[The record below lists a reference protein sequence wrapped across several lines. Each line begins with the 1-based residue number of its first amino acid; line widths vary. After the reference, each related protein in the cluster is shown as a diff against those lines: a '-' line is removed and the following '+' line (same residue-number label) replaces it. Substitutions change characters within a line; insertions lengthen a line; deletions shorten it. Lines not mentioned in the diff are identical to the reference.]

1 MSVVIRGKNGIEVNQ
16 QNPEALTRMDQG
28 FGWVDRRLDSWGDR
42 SPDSG
47 FSKGADPGNHA
58 RYGCD
63 PSRSGSG
70 GSAVVMGKSVQKPHK
85 ENDEMNKGFG
95 NVFAAIA
102 GVWLVSLAL
111 VVVVLPSSAGAYG
124 PSTMYTP
131 PAGSLAPG
139 ALYARAMQTS
149 NGKMYAT
156 FEQYT
161 TGIAMFPI
169 FESTDSGRTWKK
181 VGDVKDT
188 HKGVGMRWEPHL
200 YQLPQ
205 AIGDMPAGTLLAA
218 GLVLPYNRSACQI
231 DLYKSNDEGRT
242 WTYVSTIAIGTQA
255 NPGSDPVWEP
265 FIMVANNKLYV
276 FYSDERDPAYS
287 QKLVHQSSADG
298 IKWSSV
304 VTDVAITGQRPGM
317 VTVAQMANGNYI
329 MAYEII
335 GTPEG
340 SSFKT
345 TANIDNWNAG
355 DKGTVF
361 DPKGS
366 SPYCISMNGTVI
378 IASAGSGSLFTNAN
392 NGVGAWT
399 MISSPVGANYSRA
412 LVPLNNGRIFVIG
425 AGWNGTG
432 LNNVTYGDLAFGC
445 APTAIV
451 PAMKVNS
458 DPWQNVSSDTVNAG
472 ATVVFGPQPVV
483 ATGWSWSGPNGYSAT
498 TREIT
503 IANAAAS
510 HAGIYT
516 ATYTSPSGCKSTQK
530 FALSVNNP
538 THILSLRSSGGRGN
552 RQLDVRIEGLNLQS
566 FDNGSD
572 VRIFNIQGSSVFQAR
587 IQASALNVSGL
598 QPGMYVVEVRRDQAV
613 LARKS
618 FVME

>member
-1 MSVVIRGKNGIEVNQ
+1 
-16 QNPEALTRMDQG
+16 
-28 FGWVDRRLDSWGDR
+28 
-42 SPDSG
+42 
-47 FSKGADPGNHA
+47 
-58 RYGCD
+58 
-63 PSRSGSG
+63 
-70 GSAVVMGKSVQKPHK
+70 
-85 ENDEMNKGFG
+85 
-95 NVFAAIA
+95 
-102 GVWLVSLAL
+102 
-111 VVVVLPSSAGAYG
+111 
-124 PSTMYTP
+124 
-131 PAGSLAPG
+131 
-139 ALYARAMQTS
+139 
-149 NGKMYAT
+149 
-156 FEQYT
+156 
-161 TGIAMFPI
+161 
-169 FESTDSGRTWKK
+169 
-181 VGDVKDT
+181 
-188 HKGVGMRWEPHL
+188 
-200 YQLPQ
+200 
-205 AIGDMPAGTLLAA
+205 
-218 GLVLPYNRSACQI
+218 
-231 DLYKSNDEGRT
+231 
-242 WTYVSTIAIGTQA
+242 
-255 NPGSDPVWEP
+255 
-265 FIMVANNKLYV
+265 
-276 FYSDERDPAYS
+276 
-287 QKLVHQSSADG
+287 
-298 IKWSSV
+298 
-304 VTDVAITGQRPGM
+304 M

-445 APTAIV
+445 TPPAIV

-458 DPWQNVSSDTVNAG
+458 DPWQTVSSDTVNAG

-483 ATGWSWSGPNGYSAT
+483 ATGWSWSGPNGLTAT

-503 IANAAAS
+503 IANAAAA

-538 THILSLRSSGGRGN
+538 TNILFLRSRGGRGN
-552 RQLDVRIEGLNLQS
+552 RQLDVRVEGLNLRS
-566 FDNGSD
+566 FDKGSE
-572 VRIFNIQGSSVFQAR
+572 VRIFNIQGSSVYQAR

-598 QPGMYVVEVRRDQAV
+598 QPGMYVVEVRRDHAV